1 MEHSLKIAFLW
12 TARFGKIGL
21 TPDDV
26 TVSVVTK
33 MEGLYLL
40 AWLQGWYMV
49 LHYRSSSASGG
60 FATINPFYAGL

>member
-1 MEHSLKIAFLW
+1 MISKVFLG
-12 TARFGKIGL
+12 TARFAK
-21 TPDDV
+21 TDDV
-26 TVSVVTK
+26 TVCVVTK